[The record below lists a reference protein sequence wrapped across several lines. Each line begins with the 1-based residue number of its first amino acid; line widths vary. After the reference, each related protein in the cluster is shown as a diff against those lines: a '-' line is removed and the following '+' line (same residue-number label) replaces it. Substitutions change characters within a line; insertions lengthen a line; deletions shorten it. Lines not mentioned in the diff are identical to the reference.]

1 METFLINKIEN
12 GLRGLRLGTKTP
24 TTVDINRFL
33 LRLKDR
39 NYGMYEELQKQY
51 VDQVTK
57 IKKKETDK
65 LFGKSS
71 Y

>member
-24 TTVDINRFL
+24 KTVDINRFL
-33 LRLKDR
+33 LRLKNI

-51 VDQVTK
+51 VDEVTK
-57 IKKKETDK
+57 INKKETDK
-65 LFGKSS
+65 LFGDSR